1 MFVWQEPV
9 RKRGGSPSGRYPRSM
24 SRTSPTI
31 WIDVSGGRIAAED
44 EGAGPPI
51 VLVHSAIVNRRA
63 WDALVPLLVDAGYRV
78 IRYDMRGVGE
88 ATAEAVE
95 LSPRADLRAVMD
107 ARAVAKAMVI
117 GNSWGAMNALDTVLE
132 SPDRFVALGW
142 LGGGIGGFDPG
153 NNPQEQQLLS
163 DEGKAEEDGDPDL
176 AADLDVRIWVDGVG
190 QPPTRVPAPIREAV
204 RAMDRDLLTP
214 GREFGSN
221 TVLEPRANERLGD
234 LAVPA
239 LAVIGAL
246 DTSGPRKAARR
257 LAEAAPNVRLEEWP
271 DVAHMIAMEQPERL
285 APVPGGVPAP
295 LAPPGRTP

>member
-1 MFVWQEPV
+1 
-9 RKRGGSPSGRYPRSM
+9 M
-24 SRTSPTI
+24 SSPTI
-31 WIDVSGGRIAAED
+31 WIDVPGGRIAAED

-63 WDALVPLLVDAGYRV
+63 WDALTPLLVDAGYRV
-78 IRYDMRGVGE
+78 VRYDMRGFGE
-88 ATAEAVE
+88 STAEAVE
-95 LSPRADLRAVMD
+95 FSPRADLRAVMD
-107 ARAVAKAMVI
+107 ARGVGKAVVI

-142 LGGGIGGFDPG
+142 LGGGIGGFERS
-153 NNPQEQQLLS
+153 NNPQEQELL
-163 DEGKAEEDGDPDL
+163 DAEGKAEEDGNPDL

-190 QPPTRVPAPIREAV
+190 QPPTRVPAPLREAV
-204 RAMDRDLLTP
+204 RSMDRDLLTP
-214 GREFGSN
+214 GREFGNN

-234 LAVPA
+234 LALPT

-246 DTSGPRKAARR
+246 DTSGTRKAARR

-285 APVPGGVPAP
+285 AGLLVDFLAP
-295 LAPPGRTP
+295 LPRWS